1 MQQDIESSNQAF
13 EYFNPHQKHLEVNI
27 SQYSY
32 GNIIIFFIFIFF
44 KLKKKRHCA
53 GIMLDAPTIG

>member
-1 MQQDIESSNQAF
+1 MQQDIESTNQAF

-32 GNIIIFFIFIFF
+32 GNIIIFFIAMYLTLLIT
-44 KLKKKRHCA
+44 KIRLP
-53 GIMLDAPTIG
+53 LPV